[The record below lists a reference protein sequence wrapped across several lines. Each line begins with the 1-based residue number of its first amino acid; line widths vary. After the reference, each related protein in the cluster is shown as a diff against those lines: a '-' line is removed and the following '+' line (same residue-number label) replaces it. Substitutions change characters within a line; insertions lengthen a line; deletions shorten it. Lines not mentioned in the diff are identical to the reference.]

1 MLSRL
6 SFLVALY
13 VLLDVATPML
23 PGALVFSAEDSV
35 ETHQAPRFRAHDDAS
50 PSAPASDR
58 VRPIEPLAPILVS
71 RRAAFSAPRV
81 RRAHIARPRLPSR
94 TSASSAAEDH

>member
-6 SFLVALY
+6 RFLVALY
-13 VLLDVATPML
+13 ILLDVATPML

-50 PSAPASDR
+50 PSAPAPDR
-58 VRPIEPLAPILVS
+58 VRPIEPILV
-71 RRAAFSAPRV
+71 APRPAVSGPCV
-81 RRAHIARPRLPSR
+81 RRAHIVRPHLLS
-94 TSASSAAEDH
+94 SASAASAEDH

>member
-13 VLLDVATPML
+13 VLFDVATPML

-35 ETHQAPRFRAHDDAS
+35 ETHQASRFRAHNDTP
-50 PSAPASDR
+50 PSASTPKR
-58 VRPIEPLAPILVS
+58 IRPIGPIEPILVS

>member
-6 SFLVALY
+6 SLLVALY

-23 PGALVFSAEDSV
+23 PGALVFSADDSV

-50 PSAPASDR
+50 PSAPAPDR
-58 VRPIEPLAPILVS
+58 VRSIEPILVAPRS
-71 RRAAFSAPRV
+71 AFSAPRV
-81 RRAHIARPRLPSR
+81 RRAHVVRPRLPSPA
-94 TSASSAAEDH
+94 SAVSAEDH